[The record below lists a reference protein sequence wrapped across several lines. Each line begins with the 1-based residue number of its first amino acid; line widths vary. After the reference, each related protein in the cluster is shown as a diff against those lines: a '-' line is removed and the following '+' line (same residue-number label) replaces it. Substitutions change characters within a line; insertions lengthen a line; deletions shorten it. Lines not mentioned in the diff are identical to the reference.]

1 MELTLENNITN
12 NLEKEQNSFLK
23 NAILK
28 AVDSGLNIGI
38 KALLPNYVEDK
49 VIEIKDN
56 IIKYGLKEGIQ
67 KSIEN
72 AIDTGKSVLGIVT
85 GKFENTY
92 QVNEAIRSGGIIDTT
107 SDLLEIA
114 IDKLEY
120 NGKINPMVS
129 HILTNGKEAILSNI
143 ENNIEN
149 KLKEQTQKTES
160 LEYNI
165 KQWTRNYNNQDF
177 KGMEKAYKNI
187 EKNMKELIPLA
198 NTINSARKIETIHNL
213 IKNNGQNFNL
223 SNYELEL
230 ANKLYINK

>member
-1 MELTLENNITN
+1 MELALENNIIN
-12 NLEKEQNSFLK
+12 NLEKEQNNFMK
-23 NAILK
+23 KTIWK

-38 KALLPNYVEDK
+38 KALLPNYIEDK

-56 IIKYGLKEGIQ
+56 IVQYGLKEGIQ
-67 KSIEN
+67 KSVEN
-72 AIDTGKSVLGIVT
+72 AIDTGKSAIGIIT

-92 QVNEAIRSGGIIDTT
+92 QVNEAIRNGGIIDTA
-107 SDLLEIA
+107 SHILDNV

-120 NGKINPMVS
+120 KGKINPMIS
-129 HILTNGKEAILSNI
+129 SILTNGKDTILSNM

-149 KLKEQTQKTES
+149 KLKEQTQKTEN

-165 KQWTRNYNNQDF
+165 KQWTSNYNNKNF
-177 KGMEKAYKNI
+177 KEMEKAYKNI
-187 EKNMKELIPLA
+187 EKNIKELIPLE

-223 SNYELEL
+223 SNDEIEL
-230 ANKLYINK
+230 ANKLST

>member
-1 MELTLENNITN
+1 MELALENNITN
-12 NLEKEQNSFLK
+12 NLEKEQNNFLK
-23 NAILK
+23 NTIWK
-28 AVDSGLNIGI
+28 AVDSGLDIGI
-38 KALLPNYVEDK
+38 KALLPNYIEDK

-67 KSIEN
+67 KSIQN
-72 AIDTGKSVLGIVT
+72 AIDTGKSAMGIVT

-92 QVNEAIRSGGIIDTT
+92 QINEAIRSGGIIDTT
-107 SDLLEIA
+107 SYLLDNTIN
-114 IDKLEY
+114 KLEY
-120 NGKINPMVS
+120 KGKINPMIS
-129 HILTNGKEAILSNI
+129 RILTNGKDAILSNI
-143 ENNIEN
+143 ENKIED

-165 KQWTRNYNNQDF
+165 KQWTSNYNNRDF

-187 EKNMKELIPLA
+187 KKNIEELIPLE

-223 SNYELEL
+223 SNDELEL
-230 ANKLYINK
+230 ANKLNI